1 MSSCTAQEASLA
13 SYTRAPGTRV
23 RRLSVGSVTAARLAL
38 DVKVTQDAA
47 WYVSLAILHTK
58 FTKQRLNDFNVH
70 A

>member
-38 DVKVTQDAA
+38 DVKVTQTP
-47 WYVSLAILHTK
+47 LGMFH
-58 FTKQRLNDFNVH
+58 
-70 A
+70 